1 MHKHYPVL
9 IDYAL
14 RILSKKRYTVYE
26 MRKKL
31 EGFLKRKL
39 QKEAQ
44 VEGED
49 GEAFDS
55 EDLSFSDG
63 PIVEVME
70 RLKDLN
76 YLNDLD
82 YAKNFAS
89 DRARFRPRGKI
100 LIRKELMS
108 KGIAK
113 EDLAEAFAGEEGEG
127 FDELAGAL
135 ELIRRKERLW
145 QELDPKKKKEK
156 AFRFLSSKGFGV
168 DTIYKALRSC
178 YDNPRK

>member
-1 MHKHYPVL
+1 M
-9 IDYAL
+9 
-14 RILSKKRYTVYE
+14 
-26 MRKKL
+26 
-31 EGFLKRKL
+31 EGFLKRKVEK
-39 QKEAQ
+39 KEEEEMDASGGDSL
-44 VEGED
+44 EYED
-49 GEAFDS
+49 T
-55 EDLSFSDG
+55 DLSMGAID
-63 PIVEVME
+63 EVME

-82 YAKNFAS
+82 YAKNFAT
-89 DRARFRPRGKI
+89 DRAKFRPRGKM

-108 KGIAK
+108 KGIGK
-113 EDLAEAFAGEEGEG
+113 EDLNQAFVGEEGEG

-145 QELDPKKKKEK
+145 QDLDPKKKKEK
-156 AFRFLSSKGFGV
+156 AFRFLSSKGFGI